1 MGHNVAKATAK
12 PSHHTF
18 SVKLVISPW
27 VSSLV
32 AIPVFLHTKHGMV
45 MLVKSNIYTG
55 AINK

>member
-32 AIPVFLHTKHGMV
+32 AIPVFFRTAEELQVLTAV
-45 MLVKSNIYTG
+45 TFFL
-55 AINK
+55 